1 MMPRMRPSSTWRSTP
16 SSATVA
22 PNALRKP
29 RASMQDMS
37 SLLLLAAIQ
46 QLFRR
51 ESEPADRCVD
61 ARPVLR
67 QKLLP
72 LGFQQ
77 QLARAVVDVHPA
89 AALLLDELLVDE
101 LLVRLQDGDRIE
113 AVLGGDVAHRGE
125 RIAFVENAV
134 EDERDDTIAKLAV
147 DRLTVVPFT
156 FHSEGARLR

>member
-1 MMPRMRPSSTWRSTP
+1 MQAISTLLFY
-16 SSATVA
+16 VA
-22 PNALRKP
+22 V
-29 RASMQDMS
+29 
-37 SLLLLAAIQ
+37 Q

-51 ESEPADRCVD
+51 ESEPANRCVD
-61 ARPVLR
+61 SWPVLR
-67 QKLLP
+67 QKLLA

-77 QLARAVVDVHPA
+77 QLARSIVDVHPS

-113 AVLGGDVAHRGE
+113 PVLGSDVAHRGK

-156 FHSEGARLR
+156 FHSEVLG